1 MTLKKQWL
9 KVNVVYLNL
18 RFMRIINTLYYIIID
33 IYSAKIA
40 IQLFIHLCHAQF
52 NEINP
57 STTKSSL
64 P

>member
-9 KVNVVYLNL
+9 KVNVVYLKM

-40 IQLFIHLCHAQF
+40 ISIIH
-52 NEINP
+52 
-57 STTKSSL
+57 TSL
-64 P
+64 PVST